1 MTRWVVTAVA
11 DTMRAIEISEP
22 GGPDV
27 LRLCERPVPQP
38 GVGEVLIRVS
48 HAGVNRPDA
57 LQRAGSYAPPPD
69 ASDLPGLEAAGH
81 VAALGPCVAGLAEGD
96 AVCALL
102 PGGGYAE
109 YVVTPAAHCLPVPEG
124 LSLEQAACLPE
135 TFFTV
140 WSNVF
145 KDAGLRAGQTFL
157 VHGGTSGIGTTAI
170 QLAHCFGA
178 RVFATAGS
186 DEKCRVCEDLG
197 AERAINYRDED
208 FVAILKDAG
217 RADLILDMVG
227 GAYIPRNI
235 KALKTGGRL
244 QMIAFLGGPKVEF
257 NFAEVMVRRLTISG
271 STLRPQSISAKAD
284 LAAALRREVWPLLN
298 NARVAPVMDRA
309 FPLDAAADAH
319 RALEADHIGKI
330 VLTV

>member
-1 MTRWVVTAVA
+1 MA

-22 GGPDV
+22 GGPEV
-27 LRLCERPVPQP
+27 LRLCERPVPRP
-38 GVGEVLIRVS
+38 GVGEVVIRVS

-81 VAALGPCVAGLAEGD
+81 ISAVGAGVFGVKEGD

-109 YVVTPAAHCLPVPEG
+109 YVATPAAHCLPVPG
-124 LSLEQAACLPE
+124 GMSLEMAACLPE

-145 KDAGLRAGQTFL
+145 KDGGLQAGQTFL

-170 QLAHCFGA
+170 QLAHRFGA

-186 DEKCRVCEDLG
+186 DAKCQVCQDLG
-197 AERAINYRDED
+197 AERGINYRDED
-208 FVAILKDAG
+208 FVSVLKEAG

-227 GAYIPRNI
+227 GPYIPRNI
-235 KALKTGGRL
+235 KTLKTGGRL
-244 QMIAFLGGPKVEF
+244 QMIAFLNGPKAEL
-257 NFAEVMVRRLTISG
+257 NFAEVMVRRLSISG
-271 STLRPQSISAKAD
+271 STLRPQSVSAKAD
-284 LAAALRREVWPLLN
+284 IARALFSEVWPLLEGKH
-298 NARVAPVMDRA
+298 VAPVMDQS
-309 FPLDAAADAH
+309 FPLEQAGDAH

-330 VLTV
+330 VLSV